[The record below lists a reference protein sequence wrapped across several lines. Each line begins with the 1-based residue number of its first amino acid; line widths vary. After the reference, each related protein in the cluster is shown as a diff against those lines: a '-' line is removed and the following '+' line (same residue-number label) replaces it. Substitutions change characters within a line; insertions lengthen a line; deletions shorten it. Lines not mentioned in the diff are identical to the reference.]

1 MGGYSPPSPPCSTAL
16 GHSQQIEERFQ
27 ETRLGTVLGSLLFK
41 SNSLHIT
48 LYFEDDLCITVTYY
62 LETKVTIVRI
72 LSYSYI
78 LLRNKVT
85 INILSYMHLEI
96 AS

>member
-1 MGGYSPPSPPCSTAL
+1 MYSSGQKSSCFCCMQRS
-16 GHSQQIEERFQ
+16 
-27 ETRLGTVLGSLLFK
+27 VLGSLLFK

-62 LETKVTIVRI
+62 LETKVTII

-85 INILSYMHLEI
+85 INILSYMQLYI
-96 AS
+96 T

>member
-1 MGGYSPPSPPCSTAL
+1 M
-16 GHSQQIEERFQ
+16 QQKFIEQFNMTTS
-27 ETRLGTVLGSLLFK
+27 ETQSVLGSLLFK

-48 LYFEDDLCITVTYY
+48 LYFKDDLCISYILLRNKSNY
-62 LETKVTIVRI
+62 II

-85 INILSYMHLEI
+85 INILSYMHLEMT
-96 AS
+96 S